1 MAQRSFHVTIGDQ
14 VFIDAMEEEV
24 GAVRKVAHDH
34 LVVYIENSG
43 DFQIEGPAVKAVHSG
58 KVVLDPTQLSPE
70 LLTAAQ
76 HAHEHETD

>member
-1 MAQRSFHVTIGDQ
+1 MAQRSFYVNVGDQ
-14 VFIDAMEEEV
+14 VFIEAMDEEV

-58 KVVLDPTQLSPE
+58 KVVLDPAQLSVE
-70 LLTAAQ
+70 VLTAAQ
-76 HAHEHETD
+76 HAHEHETE